1 MPTTVEVR
9 ATKLQMLLD
18 LRCLASHGSYNRGGV
33 VVVAVRAEVGA
44 LAGGRRVRSAA
55 RPSAERGMPERRLD
69 QKLRNT
75 MVTDG

>member
-18 LRCLASHGSYNRGGV
+18 LRCLASHGSYNRGG